1 MGSSILNVYQAKLSC
16 GAAGLVAVE
25 TEIKITRI
33 FPTKTNEMFFSLT
46 FLVVIPSLA
55 SSAPLNT
62 EDVVDIIESQH
73 DLDNS
78 INVDERPKK
87 QVEIDSETPLG
98 SQFAV
103 EFFFPERKNLETGH
117 RIPLHLFPVET
128 QNKILEVEQEEE
140 EEATTEAGEKYIDSS
155 SFRQSTV
162 EIPRR
167 ESAVDITLRN
177 LFSPS
182 LETDR
187 TYQDTLSVFAPPSFF
202 K

>member
-1 MGSSILNVYQAKLSC
+1 MGSSILDVYQAKLSC

-46 FLVVIPSLA
+46 MAVFLSLA

-78 INVDERPKK
+78 INVDERPNK

-128 QNKILEVEQEEE
+128 QNKILEDEEE
-140 EEATTEAGEKYIDSS
+140 VIPTEAAEKYIDSS
-155 SFRQSTV
+155 SFRQSQP
-162 EIPRR
+162 E
-167 ESAVDITLRN
+167 
-177 LFSPS
+177 SPS
-182 LETDR
+182 HV
-187 TYQDTLSVFAPPSFF
+187 SA
-202 K
+202 

>member
-1 MGSSILNVYQAKLSC
+1 MGSSILDVYQAKLSC

-33 FPTKTNEMFFSLT
+33 FPSKTNEMFFSLT
-46 FLVVIPSLA
+46 SMVVILSLA
-55 SSAPLNT
+55 SSAPLDT
-62 EDVVDIIESQH
+62 EDVVDIIESHH

-78 INVDERPKK
+78 INVDERPNK

-140 EEATTEAGEKYIDSS
+140 EEAAEKYIDSS
-155 SFRQSTV
+155 SFRQSQPESPSHV
-162 EIPRR
+162 
-167 ESAVDITLRN
+167 SAVDISLRN
-177 LFSPS
+177 LFSPG

-202 K
+202 S

>member
-1 MGSSILNVYQAKLSC
+1 MGSSILDVYQAKLSC
-16 GAAGLVAVE
+16 GAAELVAVE

-46 FLVVIPSLA
+46 SMAVLLSLA

-78 INVDERPKK
+78 INVDERPNK

-103 EFFFPERKNLETGH
+103 KFFFPERKNLETGH

-140 EEATTEAGEKYIDSS
+140 EVIPSEAAEKYIDSS
-155 SFRQSTV
+155 SFRQSQPESPSHV
-162 EIPRR
+162 
-167 ESAVDITLRN
+167 SAVDISL
-177 LFSPS
+177 SPG

-187 TYQDTLSVFAPPSFF
+187 TYQDTLSV
-202 K
+202 

>member
-1 MGSSILNVYQAKLSC
+1 MGSSILDVYQAKLSC

-46 FLVVIPSLA
+46 SLVVILSLA

-78 INVDERPKK
+78 INVDERPNK

-128 QNKILEVEQEEE
+128 QNKILEVEQEEQE
-140 EEATTEAGEKYIDSS
+140 EEAAEKYIDSS
-155 SFRQSTV
+155 SFRQSQPESPSHV
-162 EIPRR
+162 
-167 ESAVDITLRN
+167 SAVDITLRN
-177 LFSPS
+177 PFSPG

-202 K
+202 S

>member
-1 MGSSILNVYQAKLSC
+1 MG
-16 GAAGLVAVE
+16 
-25 TEIKITRI
+25 KITRI

-46 FLVVIPSLA
+46 SL
-55 SSAPLNT
+55 
-62 EDVVDIIESQH
+62 VDIIESQH

-78 INVDERPKK
+78 INVDERPNK

-140 EEATTEAGEKYIDSS
+140 EEEEVIPPEA
-155 SFRQSTV
+155 
-162 EIPRR
+162 
-167 ESAVDITLRN
+167 A
-177 LFSPS
+177 
-182 LETDR
+182 
-187 TYQDTLSVFAPPSFF
+187 
-202 K
+202 

>member
-1 MGSSILNVYQAKLSC
+1 MGSSILDVYQAKLSC

-46 FLVVIPSLA
+46 SLVVILGLA
-55 SSAPLNT
+55 SSAPLDT

-78 INVDERPKK
+78 INVDERPNK

-140 EEATTEAGEKYIDSS
+140 EEVIPTETAEKYIDSS
-155 SFRQSTV
+155 SFRQSQPESPSRV
-162 EIPRR
+162 
-167 ESAVDITLRN
+167 SAVDISL
-177 LFSPS
+177 SPG

-187 TYQDTLSVFAPPSFF
+187 TYQDTL
-202 K
+202 